1 MAKMDIGACESCGH
15 TFSYQLI
22 HNGFNDS
29 AFAYCERCGC
39 EASLSCWY
47 KDIPPG
53 AHLKVHGPVNPEAEA
68 FLQPCECGGI
78 FRANA
83 SPRCPHCNSELS
95 PEVARSYLEVN
106 APGTPKGWRWQG
118 TWFGVYSI
126 VIENRRIKDNWLRS

>member
-1 MAKMDIGACESCGH
+1 MAKMDIGTCESCGR

-53 AHLKVHGPVNPEAEA
+53 ARLKVHGPVNPEAEA
-68 FLQPCECGGI
+68 FLQQCGCGGI

-83 SPRCPHCNSELS
+83 SPR
-95 PEVARSYLEVN
+95 
-106 APGTPKGWRWQG
+106 
-118 TWFGVYSI
+118 
-126 VIENRRIKDNWLRS
+126 